1 MANQAA
7 SEAEDLQLGA
17 GTLYFLRNS
26 DNNKGFHHL
35 GNAEEFTITMDVT
48 TVEKNSSMN
57 RHRELMASVVTA
69 VKPTGTITLDEY
81 NPFNVALGLYG
92 NENAHEQ
99 AAATLT
105 DEPYTV
111 NSVPGIIRLKDA
123 DGNGYYNV
131 SGISVKPATSTP
143 ASATFTGGSNT
154 FTDAAGGTITL
165 SGSYS
170 GTTAKSIYIQITSAA
185 TAAGNL
191 TGVEFDWFDGSLASP
206 ATHVVLTGTSGTPTG
221 TSEVVALGATG
232 LSLTFAV
239 TASSTDNF
247 TVASAIGGTTPTI
260 TCKPA
265 SATYKE
271 GKDWVCDEVD
281 RKAGIIRIIKG
292 SSIEK
297 DATVLVSATVPEE
310 KYVTVAAGNAN
321 KIDGELLYVGD
332 VTQGNNY
339 VLEGWKVEI
348 TPNGDFSGLISDGS
362 DFNNFQLTVTF
373 LSDRENHRDYPYMKL
388 TRVGGAD
395 TDTINEVYDPLQ

>member
-99 AAATLT
+99 AGVTLT
-105 DEPYTV
+105 DEPYKV

-123 DGNGYYNV
+123 DGNGYFNV
-131 SGISVKPATSTP
+131 SDIVVKPATSTP
-143 ASATFTGGSNT
+143 ASATFTGGIST
-154 FTDAAGGTITL
+154 VTDTDGGTITL
-165 SGSYS
+165 SGTYT
-170 GTTAKSIYIQITSAA
+170 GTSAKTISVKITSAA
-185 TAAGNL
+185 TTAGNL
-191 TGVEFDWFDGSLASP
+191 AGVAFEWSELGGIPHTVTLTGSTGGGLTEPVK
-206 ATHVVLTGTSGTPTG
+206 LTGT
-221 TSEVVALGATG
+221 G
-232 LSLTFAV
+232 LTLTFNM

-247 TVASAIGGTTPTI
+247 STSSLYTI
-260 TCKPA
+260 NCTPA
-265 SATYKE
+265 STEYKE

-281 RKAGIIRIIKG
+281 RKAGLIRIIKG

-348 TPNGDFSGLISDGS
+348 TPTGDFSGLISDGS

-373 LSDRENHRDYPYMKL
+373 LSDRENHRDYPYMRL
-388 TRVGGAD
+388 TRAGGAD

>member
-57 RHRELMASVVTA
+57 RRRELMTSVVTA

-143 ASATFTGGSNT
+143 ASATFTGGIST
-154 FTDAAGGTITL
+154 VTDTDGGTITL
-165 SGSYS
+165 SGTYT
-170 GTTAKSIYIQITSAA
+170 GTSAKTISVKITSAA
-185 TAAGNL
+185 TKAGNL
-191 TGVEFDWFDGSLASP
+191 AGVAFEWSELGGIPHTVTLTGSTGGGLTEPVE
-206 ATHVVLTGTSGTPTG
+206 LTGT
-221 TSEVVALGATG
+221 G
-232 LSLTFAV
+232 LTLTFNM

-247 TVASAIGGTTPTI
+247 STSSLYTI
-260 TCKPA
+260 NCTPA
-265 SATYKE
+265 STAYKE

-348 TPNGDFSGLISDGS
+348 TPTGDFSGLISDGS

-395 TDTINEVYDPLQ
+395 TDSINEVYDPLQ

>member
-99 AAATLT
+99 AAVTLT

-123 DGNGYYNV
+123 DGNGYFNV
-131 SGISVKPATSTP
+131 SDIVVKPATSTP
-143 ASATFTGGSNT
+143 ASATFTGGTST
-154 FTDAAGGTITL
+154 VTDTDGGTITL
-165 SGSYS
+165 SGTYT
-170 GTTAKSIYIQITSAA
+170 GTSAKTITVKITSAA
-185 TAAGNL
+185 TTAGNL
-191 TGVEFDWFDGSLASP
+191 TGVAFEWAELGGIP
-206 ATHVVLTGTSGTPTG
+206 HTVTLTGSTG
-221 TSEVVALGATG
+221 GGLTEPVTLVGTG
-232 LSLTFAV
+232 LTLTFNM

-247 TVASAIGGTTPTI
+247 STSSLYTI
-260 TCKPA
+260 KCTPA
-265 SATYKE
+265 STSYKE

-281 RKAGIIRIIKG
+281 RKAGLIRIIKG

-297 DATVLVSATVPEE
+297 DATVLVSATVPAE

-348 TPNGDFSGLISDGS
+348 TPTSDFSGLISDGS

-373 LSDRENHRDYPYMKL
+373 LSDRENHRDYPYMQL

>member
-99 AAATLT
+99 AAVTLT

-123 DGNGYYNV
+123 DGNGYFNV
-131 SGISVKPATSTP
+131 SDIVVKPATSTP
-143 ASATFTGGSNT
+143 ASATFTGGTST
-154 FTDAAGGTITL
+154 VTDTDGGTITL
-165 SGSYS
+165 SGTYT
-170 GTTAKSIYIQITSAA
+170 GTSAKTITVKITSAA
-185 TAAGNL
+185 TTAGNL
-191 TGVEFDWFDGSLASP
+191 AGVAFEWAELGGIP
-206 ATHVVLTGTSGTPTG
+206 HTVTLTGSTG
-221 TSEVVALGATG
+221 GGLTEPVTLIGTG
-232 LSLTFAV
+232 LTLTFNM

-247 TVASAIGGTTPTI
+247 STSSLYTI
-260 TCKPA
+260 KCTPA
-265 SATYKE
+265 STAYKE

-281 RKAGIIRIIKG
+281 RKAGLIRIIKG

-297 DATVLVSATVPEE
+297 GATVLVSATVPEE
-310 KYVTVAAGNAN
+310 KYVTVSGGNAN

-332 VTQGNNY
+332 VTQGNNF